1 MSTRVLRSR
10 HGRAL
15 DVVQRPIT
23 LNSVEDVIASL
34 KDPKGASAIAIQ
46 RSIQSEHPDMKAEQ
60 CKALLRAVLLERL
73 DSGRLRRP
81 PGSKVGR
88 GLVGRFL
95 LKATD
100 GTFVETLPAV
110 PETQDGTSAEKVP
123 AVPETQDRTSVETL
137 PAVPETQ
144 DGTSAEKV
152 PAVPETQDR
161 TSAETLP
168 AVPETQDEMSVEK
181 LPAVPETQDDGHD
194 GDTVEEE
201 EDPPVAAGN
210 LTFDLEEP
218 CTPAAYVQRV
228 QEKRDRLVGQCQEA
242 EKYLNYRN
250 LPAHA
255 TQSLS
260 VGNPASGPR
269 GWDLESRL
277 LSLTGTGHARCY
289 WKGSQDGTLG
299 CALEQVRI
307 AVGRSRL
314 ITSNST
320 SPLARFEELCREA
333 MQLWDSIRQGNLP
346 SVRRLARS
354 RLVDLNKPFP
364 LHQGETED
372 CGREELHNPT
382 FLLWAC
388 RTADVETVEVL
399 VAAGAD
405 VDRCGYVPALRG
417 ADWQCSVWD
426 AEKHSHTPLTY
437 ATVQRNLQLVRTLLL
452 SCHADPNATNI
463 QHRAPLHFAARVE
476 QPKTTDK
483 NNSDCEKATEEIV
496 NMLLQAGA
504 KADLADRHGITPLH
518 VAAEKLDKTVCKALL
533 QPEYSRFTNANA
545 VTKDGRTPLHCMLQY
560 GVQTYDDQIAVI
572 TKMLLKRG
580 ASLHVVT
587 HGYTPLH
594 LAAENGLLK
603 TARVLVQAGADI
615 QTMTARGLSPLA
627 LAYRG
632 NHWKLVKYL
641 RRCVDGAT
649 SDTNNNCNSTLPKS
663 PTKQTKTPP
672 VSILKTRCLE
682 KDKKKISVLMAK
694 MDDFLIQ
701 VSSEKTREKL
711 LSRVDDWL
719 QAKDIKG
726 QDKMK
731 EVLFGS
737 LEKYQENDIKQV
749 RKKKKVTFKL

>member
-60 CKALLRAVLLERL
+60 CKALLRAVLLEGL

-100 GTFVETLPAV
+100 GTSAETLPAVPETQDGTSAEKVPAVPETQDRTSAETLPAV

-218 CTPAAYVQRV
+218 CTLAAYVQWV
-228 QEKRDRLVGQCQEA
+228 QEKRERLMGQCQEA
-242 EKYLNYRN
+242 EGYLNYRN
-250 LPAHA
+250 LPAH
-255 TQSLS
+255 
-260 VGNPASGPR
+260 
-269 GWDLESRL
+269 
-277 LSLTGTGHARCY
+277 
-289 WKGSQDGTLG
+289 
-299 CALEQVRI
+299 ALEQVRI

-320 SPLARFEELCREA
+320 SPLASWLGATSSE
-333 MQLWDSIRQGNLP
+333 QLWDSIRQGNLP

-463 QHRAPLHFAARVE
+463 QHRAPLHFAARLEV
-476 QPKTTDK
+476 PKTTDK
-483 NNSDCEKATEEIV
+483 NNSDSEKTREEIV
-496 NMLLQAGA
+496 NMLLKAGA
-504 KADLADRHGITPLH
+504 KADLTDRHGITPLH
-518 VAAEKLDKTVCKALL
+518 VAAEKVDKTVCKALL
-533 QPEYSRFTNANA
+533 QPEYSRFTNVNA
-545 VTKDGRTPLHCMLQY
+545 VTKDGRTPLHCMFQY
-560 GVQTYDDQIAVI
+560 GVQTYDDQIAAI
-572 TKMLLKRG
+572 AKMLLKRG

-587 HGYTPLH
+587 RGYTPLH

-603 TARVLVQAGADI
+603 SARVLVQAGADI
-615 QTMTARGLSPLA
+615 QATTTRGLSPLD

-632 NHWKLVKYL
+632 NHWKLVKYF
-641 RRCVDGAT
+641 RRCVDASK
-649 SDTNNNCNSTLPKS
+649 SDTNNNCNSTIPKS
-663 PTKQTKTPP
+663 PTEQPTP

-701 VSSEKTREKL
+701 VSSEETRENL
-711 LSRVDDWL
+711 LSRVEDWL
-719 QAKDIKG
+719 QPKDIKG

-737 LEKYQENDIKQV
+737 LQKYQENNKQV